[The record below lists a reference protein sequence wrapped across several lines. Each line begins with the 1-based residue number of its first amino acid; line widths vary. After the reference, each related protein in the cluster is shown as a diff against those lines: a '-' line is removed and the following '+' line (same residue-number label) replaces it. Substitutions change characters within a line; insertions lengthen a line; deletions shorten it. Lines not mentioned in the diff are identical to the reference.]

1 MAMQNLSDQVQGE
14 RQLNARMAPI
24 RYLQE
29 HQVRLG
35 HTGHDA
41 HVDSNVGAV

>member
-14 RQLNARMAPI
+14 RQLNARMAPN
-24 RYLQE
+24 RCFQE

-35 HTGHDA
+35 PYG
-41 HVDSNVGAV
+41 S